1 METSDQYTVTPLVN
15 FVSVNDK
22 NLVLFLAYRISSPIM
37 NAFLVLVERKDSKGM
52 YKYLFSGF

>member
-1 METSDQYTVTPLVN
+1 METSEQYTATPLVN

-52 YKYLFSGF
+52 YKYLFSSF